1 MKTRK
6 EIFACL
12 FDDTICSK
20 WILQNLFIWLW
31 LKNFGQF
38 LETYFH
44 ILRSFKTTL
53 ITFCCYLP
61 KINHWKNTSKIF
73 KNMSQNYLFYTVINY
88 MQTMRCPRWGDTI
101 SKWILQNLLLWFWF
115 NFRMNSTIIFS
126 NHACLRT
133 TVQVKINFITKR
145 LIHNKIF
152 CIQSRVIT
160 KE

>member
-44 ILRSFKTTL
+44 ILRSFNQPKMNDWK
-53 ITFCCYLP
+53 ITSE
-61 KINHWKNTSKIF
+61 IW

-101 SKWILQNLLLWFWF
+101 SKWILKNLLMWFWF

-133 TVQVKINFITKR
+133 TVQVKINFITK
-145 LIHNKIF
+145 
-152 CIQSRVIT
+152 Q
-160 KE
+160 